1 MLDELGVLH
10 KSLVYATDFNTC
22 VLNEAQN
29 GLFPRKDFTNFES
42 NYINSGGKK
51 ELQEWFEF
59 EENFIEIKEH
69 IKKKVLFFQ
78 HNLVT
83 DASINEFHLIFCRN
97 VLIYFNRN
105 LQKVVFNTIDDSLYK
120 RGFLVLGESE
130 ILPEKYNYK
139 IIGNKIYKKDY

>member
-1 MLDELGVLH
+1 ML
-10 KSLVYATDFNTC
+10 NQ
-22 VLNEAQN
+22 AQN
-29 GLFPRKDFTNFES
+29 GLFSLNDFTNFES
-42 NYINSGGKK
+42 NYINSGGTK
-51 ELQEWFEF
+51 ELQEWFKF

-105 LQKVVFNTIDDSLYK
+105 LQKVVFSTIDDSLCK
-120 RGFLVLGESE
+120 GGVLVLGESE
-130 ILPEKYNYK
+130 KLPEKYKYNM
-139 IIGNKIYKKDY
+139 IYF